1 MQLSVT
7 RGLVQLKR
15 LEQRINKKISDLD
28 VCCTAN
34 KKNSKKVCDGIFTKE
49 EYSQMAKSS
58 FDSLNDLI
66 KLRKEIKDAIVKS
79 NAVTVVDICG
89 KKYTVAQAIERKK
102 SIEEFEMNMIKVI
115 SKTFSRATD
124 KVRFQNDRVEADAQR
139 LFGTSSEDK
148 KSEVNRLEMMN
159 MYIETNSYEVI
170 DPLNFNLLKDTL
182 LKDAEDFLSEV
193 DQVLSESNAITMI
206 EISKNPSEIQ

>member
-15 LEQRINKKISDLD
+15 LEQRINKKITDLGMY
-28 VCCTAN
+28 CTAN
-34 KKNSKKVCDGIFTKE
+34 KKNSKKVLDGVFTKD

-66 KLRKEIKDAIVKS
+66 NLRKEIKDAIVKS
-79 NAVTVVDICG
+79 NATTTVDICG

-102 SIEEFEMNMIKVI
+102 SIEEFEMHMIKVI
-115 SKTFSRATD
+115 SKSFSTATD
-124 KVRFQNDRVEADAQR
+124 RVRVFNDRVEADAQR

-148 KSEVNRLEMMN
+148 KAEVNRLEMMN
-159 MYIETNSYEVI
+159 MYIETNSYEII
-170 DPLNFNLLKDTL
+170 DPLNFNSLKDIM
-182 LKDAEDFLSEV
+182 LKEAEDFLSEV